1 MENGPTNETTAIRP
15 VPAVGTMTGMRL
27 RLAFSSV
34 GRCSS
39 DLHTVVRITITPSP
53 PMAGGVVTD
62 SGPPSTQ
69 ADHVRFDSTPDLSVL
84 LS

>member
-1 MENGPTNETTAIRP
+1 
-15 VPAVGTMTGMRL
+15 MTGMRL

-39 DLHTVVRITITPSP
+39 DLHTVARITITPSTP
-53 PMAGGVVTD
+53 IAGGVVTD
-62 SGPPSTQ
+62 LDRSPTQ
-69 ADHVRFDSTPDLSVL
+69 ADHFCFDSTPDLSVL